1 MTTPTPA
8 LSTKDVAE
16 KLGTDA
22 KTLRVFLRAS
32 KHGVGSGK
40 RYEFTGKDVPT
51 LKAKFTKWTA
61 ERDAAKKA
69 KGEQAK
75 SP

>member
-1 MTTPTPA
+1 MTTAPA

-32 KHGVGSGK
+32 NHGVGSGK
-40 RYEFTGKDVPT
+40 PYEFSAKDVAG
-51 LKAKFTKWTA
+51 LKAKFTKWQT
-61 ERDAAKKA
+61 ERDAAKRD
-69 KGEQAK
+69 EAK
-75 SP
+75 SA